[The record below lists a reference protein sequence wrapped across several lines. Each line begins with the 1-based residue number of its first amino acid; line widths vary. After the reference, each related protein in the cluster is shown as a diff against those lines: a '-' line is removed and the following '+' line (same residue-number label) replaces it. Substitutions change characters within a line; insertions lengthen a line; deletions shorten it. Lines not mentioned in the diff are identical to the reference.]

1 VSEPTEHEFRLHEP
15 FVLDGGERIRLTL
28 RYSVWGEPAPDG
40 ANVVWVCHALTGS
53 PRVEQW
59 WPGLVGAGRFYDPA
73 QLAIICV
80 NVPGSCYG
88 STGPLSENEETGRP
102 YFHSFPVFTARDVAR
117 AFEGLAQALGFS
129 QLHTVIGG
137 SMGGQHALEW
147 AVQYP
152 DRMKHLVLLC
162 SNASQ
167 SPWAIAFDAAQR
179 QAIELDPTWN
189 TDSPDAGLAG
199 MQVARSI
206 AMLSYRAYANYSD
219 RQHDAPDRPLLGP
232 YRAES
237 YQRYQGLKLTQRFNA
252 FTYYRMTQLL
262 DSHDVGL
269 GRGGCEIAL
278 GSVRAKTLV
287 VGVEQDLLFPLPE
300 QRYLAQH
307 IPGAQLAVI
316 DSPFGHDAFLVEF
329 EALAAHLRS
338 FHSHIPQHTF

>member
-1 VSEPTEHEFRLHEP
+1 MSEPTEHEFRFREP

-28 RYSVWGEPAPDG
+28 RYSVWGNPAPDG

-59 WPGLVGAGRFYDPA
+59 WPGLVGPGRCYDPA
-73 QLAIICV
+73 LHAIVCV

-88 STGPLSENEETGRP
+88 SSGPLSINEESGIP
-102 YFHSFPVFTARDVAR
+102 YFHRFPVFTARDVAR
-117 AFEGLAQALGFS
+117 AFEGLAQALGFAK
-129 QLHTVIGG
+129 LHTVIGG

-147 AVQYP
+147 AVQNP
-152 DRMKHLVLLC
+152 SRMKHLVLLC
-162 SNASQ
+162 SNAVQ
-167 SPWAIAFDAAQR
+167 SPWAIAFDTAQR

-189 TDSPDAGLAG
+189 ADSPDAGLAG

-206 AMLSYRAYANYSD
+206 AMLSYRAYANYTE
-219 RQHDAPDRPLLGP
+219 RQLDPADRPLRGP

-252 FTYYRMTQLL
+252 YTYYRMTQLL
-262 DSHDVGL
+262 DSHDVGQ
-269 GRGGCEIAL
+269 GRGGVEGAL
-278 GSVRAKTLV
+278 ASVRAKTLV

-316 DSPFGHDAFLVEF
+316 DSPYGHDAFLVEL

-338 FHSHIPQHTF
+338 FYSPIT